1 MRDTCAIRSNI
12 AGYLFGF
19 KEVLD
24 RERSLGHADFLVKLT
39 PVGGVVLAL
48 ELELAV
54 RPVVEVLIDLLL
66 MHERDNVFLLRH
78 VRLRSVNLRAR
89 TYRSVSGAY
98 RLVSGVYHRSIMSV
112 SYVMDT

>member
-12 AGYLFGF
+12 AGYLSGF

-48 ELELAV
+48 ELDV
-54 RPVVEVLIDLLL
+54 GD
-66 MHERDNVFLLRH
+66 
-78 VRLRSVNLRAR
+78 SVYMAQV
-89 TYRSVSGAY
+89 SVAHTRCVKYACGK
-98 RLVSGVYHRSIMSV
+98 
-112 SYVMDT
+112 

>member
-54 RPVVEVLIDLLL
+54 RPIVEVLIDLLL
-66 MHERDNVFLLRH
+66 KHERDISPTQTQVTITQP
-78 VRLRSVNLRAR
+78 SS
-89 TYRSVSGAY
+89 T
-98 RLVSGVYHRSIMSV
+98 IMI
-112 SYVMDT
+112 